1 MILLTLCH
9 DNAILK
15 RNVEDFVIP
24 QLSESTKHSFNS
36 VNVSSK
42 ITTER
47 GSRLWA
53 KGEGGRGGG
62 GFVLLAPP
70 AFLPS
75 AISSASPP

>member
-47 GSRLWA
+47 WIQALS
-53 KGEGGRGGG
+53 
-62 GFVLLAPP
+62 
-70 AFLPS
+70 
-75 AISSASPP
+75 